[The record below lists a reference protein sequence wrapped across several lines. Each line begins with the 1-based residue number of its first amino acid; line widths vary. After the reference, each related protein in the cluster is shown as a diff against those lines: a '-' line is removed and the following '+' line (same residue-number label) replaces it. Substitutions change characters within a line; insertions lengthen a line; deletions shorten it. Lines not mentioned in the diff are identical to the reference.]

1 MRTPHLFSD
10 GASGDLRE
18 ILRTLAWEKFLSS
31 TMMLAVGTLAA
42 VVILGIGAFYL
53 LKREQRKLNRDPD
66 DVYPLW

>member
-1 MRTPHLFSD
+1 
-10 GASGDLRE
+10 
-18 ILRTLAWEKFLSS
+18 
-31 TMMLAVGTLAA
+31 MMLAVGTLLA